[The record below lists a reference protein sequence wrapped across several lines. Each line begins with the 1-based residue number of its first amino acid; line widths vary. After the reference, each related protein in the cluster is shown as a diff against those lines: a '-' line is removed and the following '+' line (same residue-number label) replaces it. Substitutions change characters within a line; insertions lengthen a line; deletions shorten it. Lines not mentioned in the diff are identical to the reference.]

1 MSHKHD
7 DDVQDNPPFGEL
19 PEGHS
24 SGLEALSRGSGA
36 QIRMAGT
43 RYGIRISLPVSSSE
57 ETLLEL
63 LSRIPPQAYQLPD
76 SEGIALDFQSRACS
90 ERLLLRLLQ
99 EVVWGKGFRVLAWL
113 SDNEESLQLFRRSG
127 FAVAEPVVAPTP
139 QPEAH
144 RTAKE
149 CGPPRVRIVY
159 NSMRSGQVVEAEGD
173 VVLWGHL
180 NSGAEVSA
188 GGSVIV
194 SGKLKGLVHAGRGG
208 REDVF
213 VMAGSFEAQQV
224 RLGHKLC
231 YADPSTAG
239 WQKPVLIVIED
250 GEPIVR
256 ENEFLSG
263 AAEP

>member
-7 DDVQDNPPFGEL
+7 DQDNLPLGEL
-19 PEGHS
+19 PEGHL
-24 SGLEALSRGSGA
+24 SGSEGPSRGSGA
-36 QIRMAGT
+36 QIRMVGT
-43 RYGIRISLPVSSSE
+43 RYGIRIFLPVSSPE
-57 ETLLEL
+57 EALLEL
-63 LSRIPPQAYQLPD
+63 LSRIPPQAYQLPN
-76 SEGIALDFQSRACS
+76 SEGIVLDFQSRTCS
-90 ERLLLRLLQ
+90 EQLLLRLLK

-113 SDNEESLQLFRRSG
+113 SDNEESLQLFRGSG
-127 FAVAEPVVAPTP
+127 FAVTEPVVTP
-139 QPEAH
+139 PPPEAH
-144 RTAKE
+144 RVVKE
-149 CGPPRVRIVY
+149 WGPPRVRIVY

-180 NSGAEVSA
+180 NSGAEIFA

-194 SGKLKGLVHAGRGG
+194 SGKLKGLVHAGRGS

-250 GEPIVR
+250 GEPIIR

>member
-1 MSHKHD
+1 MSHKH
-7 DDVQDNPPFGEL
+7 DVQDNPPLL

-24 SGLEALSRGSGA
+24 SGSEGLSRGSGA
-36 QIRMAGT
+36 QIRMVGT
-43 RYGIRISLPVSSSE
+43 RYGIRIFLPVSSSE

-76 SEGIALDFQSRACS
+76 SEGIVLDFQSRACS
-90 ERLLLRLLQ
+90 EQLLLQLLKD
-99 EVVWGKGFRVLAWL
+99 VVWGKGFRVLAWL
-113 SDNEESLQLFRRSG
+113 SDNEKSLQLFRGSG
-127 FAVAEPVVAPTP
+127 FAVTEPVAVPTP
-139 QPEAH
+139 PKELPRATKEREA
-144 RTAKE
+144 
-149 CGPPRVRIVY
+149 PRGRIVY

-180 NSGAEVSA
+180 NSGAEISA

-194 SGKLKGLVHAGRGG
+194 SGKLKGLVHAGCGG

-250 GEPIVR
+250 GEPIIR